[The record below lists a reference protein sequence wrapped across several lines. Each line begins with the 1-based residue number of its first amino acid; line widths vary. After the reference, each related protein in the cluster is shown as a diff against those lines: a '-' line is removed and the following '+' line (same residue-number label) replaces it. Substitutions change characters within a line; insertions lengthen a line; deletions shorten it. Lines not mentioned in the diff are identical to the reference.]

1 MPAPPPSQ
9 PPTPPPSQPKCL
21 AGKRCD
27 TSEDC
32 GHGYC
37 VTPTWP
43 YLPNYCKCPPPDM
56 CIDERRCYSSE
67 ECGYNGECTKLHRCA
82 CMYDWFVTIAWMLL
96 FFQNLN
102 EILVKIKAMWH
113 LNILA
118 RRLSYFEESFKHV
131 LTHLLLANSFW
142 ASQIWFEKNIVFL
155 LSPPNL

>member
-21 AGKRCD
+21 AGKRCH

-37 VTPTWP
+37 KFSIYPCGHFC
-43 YLPNYCKCPPPDM
+43 NYCKCPPPDM
-56 CIDERRCYSSE
+56 CLDGRRCYSSE

-102 EILVKIKAMWH
+102 EILVKIKAIWH
-113 LNILA
+113 LHISAVYYIFNNKVTRSLPIH
-118 RRLSYFEESFKHV
+118 FEHD
-131 LTHLLLANSFW
+131 LTYGL
-142 ASQIWFEKNIVFL
+142 KT
-155 LSPPNL
+155 